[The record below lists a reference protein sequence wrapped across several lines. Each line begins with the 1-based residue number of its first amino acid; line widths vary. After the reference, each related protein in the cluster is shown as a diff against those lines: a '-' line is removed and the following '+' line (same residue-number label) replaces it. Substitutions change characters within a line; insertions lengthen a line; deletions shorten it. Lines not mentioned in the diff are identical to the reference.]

1 MGLPRIPPN
10 VDPAR
15 IKFVEMRA
23 VKADPGADPDMEE
36 EMELFYSDTGEVIS
50 DSENETA
57 TPRNETKNEVG
68 S

>member
-1 MGLPRIPPN
+1 
-10 VDPAR
+10 
-15 IKFVEMRA
+15 MRA

-57 TPRNETKNEVG
+57 TPRNETKKEVG